1 MKGFLAC
8 DSPTRIKTLKGLK
21 LVGCGKC
28 IQCKTTRR
36 RKTELLLSLE
46 TQSHAYCELINLT
59 YSDEFIPY
67 VDFSCIS
74 GCPENGSF
82 DDYSRT
88 VHPLVLGNRVKE
100 IYNPRDKKYHLVP
113 DKSALNRFVITSR
126 IDRYWDF
133 DTFLPSV
140 WLSDLQTY
148 NKRIDEYYE
157 RYPFRHRGVSRLHN
171 HVAILFNED
180 LQKFL
185 DRLKKWCLRKFG
197 TKVRY
202 FAVGEYGSNSLRPH
216 WHIVLF
222 HDSLQLHHSF
232 EDVYVYPN
240 STAKNP
246 RECNSQMFND
256 KIWRFGDITT
266 TITDGFASSY
276 LSGYLNQSSSLPRL
290 LNLFPQ
296 KTFKSYFLGENRDFE
311 ELSSL
316 LKGREFQRL
325 STARLVSRKG
335 LEHIV
340 PVPSSSY
347 HRFHIGFSYDGTQS
361 VKDKFTLL
369 SSAKYLEE
377 RIDLSLTD
385 DIQVRDLLL
394 FLNRHSDTS
403 SNSAFDLVISPLVRY
418 VRSYAY
424 KSYIDTNTLNPLKSL
439 FYAARKLYK
448 ISSLLNIDTY
458 RYLLLVDDFE
468 HYLDYQNLCQHL
480 KMLEDNPTLSVQYYS
495 TFDHVSGIPDFSK
508 YRKTSYFINQSSIAS
523 MDYFSSIKHKEVVM
537 SYKTDI

>member
-1 MKGFLAC
+1 MKGFLSC
-8 DSPTRIKTLKGLK
+8 DSPIKINTLKGLK
-21 LVGCGKC
+21 LVACGKC
-28 IQCKTTRR
+28 IQCKTSRR

-46 TQSHAYCELINLT
+46 TQAHAYCELINLT

-67 VDFSCIS
+67 VDFSCIN
-74 GCPENGSF
+74 GCSDNASF
-82 DDYSRT
+82 DEYFRS

-100 IYNPRDKKYHLVP
+100 VFNPRDNKYHLVP

-133 DTFLPSV
+133 DTFRPSV
-140 WLSDLQTY
+140 WLLDLQNY

-157 RYPFRHRGVSRLHN
+157 RYPFRKRGLSRMPN

-185 DRLKKWCLRKFG
+185 DRLKKWCLRKYG
-197 TKVRY
+197 AKIRY

-222 HDSLQLHHSF
+222 HDSVQLRESF
-232 EDVYVYPN
+232 RKVFVYPN
-240 STAKNP
+240 STSSNP
-246 RECNSQMFND
+246 RECNSQMYSD

-266 TITDGFASSY
+266 TITDGNASSY
-276 LSGYLNQSSSLPRL
+276 LSGYLNQSSCIPRL
-290 LNLFPQ
+290 LDLFPQ
-296 KTFKSYFLGENRDFE
+296 KTFKSIFLGEKRDFE

-325 STARLVSRKG
+325 STATVVSRKG
-335 LEHIV
+335 FEHTV

-347 HRFHIGFSYDGTQS
+347 HRFHIGFSFDGLYS

-369 SSAKYLEE
+369 SATKYLDKH
-377 RIDLSLTD
+377 IDLSLSD
-385 DIQVRDLLL
+385 DVQIRELLL
-394 FLNRHSDTS
+394 FLHKQSDS
-403 SNSAFDLVISPLVRY
+403 FSNSSFEQVILPLVRY
-418 VRSYAY
+418 VHRFAFKAY
-424 KSYIDTNTLNPLKSL
+424 CDSNTLNPLKSL
-439 FYAARKLYK
+439 FYASRKLYK
-448 ISSLLNIDTY
+448 ISTLLNIDIY

-468 HYLDYQNLCQHL
+468 HYLDYQNFIQHL

-495 TFDHVSGIPDFSK
+495 SFDVISGIPKFSL
-508 YRKTSYFINQSSIAS
+508 YRHSSYFINQSSIAS
-523 MDYFSSIKHKEVVM
+523 MDYYNSIKHKEVVM